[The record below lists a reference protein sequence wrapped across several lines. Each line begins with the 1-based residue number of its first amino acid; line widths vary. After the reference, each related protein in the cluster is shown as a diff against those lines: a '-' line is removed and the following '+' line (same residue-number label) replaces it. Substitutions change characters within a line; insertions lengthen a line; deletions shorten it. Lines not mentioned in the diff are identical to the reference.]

1 VCVWSQNFP
10 QFFVGVCN
18 KKVSYF
24 VAGYKY
30 AMLSM
35 KITLSI
41 FLTHYKVKSTEYKSI
56 EDVGFWVK
64 LVALPKRGCKIKL
77 EKIYE

>member
-1 VCVWSQNFP
+1 
-10 QFFVGVCN
+10 
-18 KKVSYF
+18 
-24 VAGYKY
+24 
-30 AMLSM
+30 MLSM

-56 EDVGFWVK
+56 EDVEFWVK